1 MTKISAAGL
10 VIKEQNIGEY
20 DRLITV
26 LTARHGLIRA
36 FSRGAKKAKSKKLSA
51 TALLTY
57 SDFTFTKTKDTY
69 AVEDAVAKEVFFE
82 LREDIVKTA
91 LAQYICEL
99 AYEFCEQD
107 YESEEILRLFLNS
120 LYFLKEGKKSP
131 LFIKSVTELRLLS
144 LSGYMPAL
152 VACDGCG
159 EYETEKMSFCPHS
172 GKLYCNKCIPPQ
184 SAVSLSLSV
193 VRAMRHIVFSD
204 FDKVFS
210 FSLSEKSEEELSR
223 ICERYL
229 LLQTSRKFKTLDFFK
244 SLYI

>member
-10 VIKEQNIGEY
+10 VIREQNIGEY

-99 AYEFCEQD
+99 AYEFCDQD

-152 VACDGCG
+152 VACDECG
-159 EYETEKMSFCPHS
+159 EYETERMSFCPHS
-172 GKLYCNKCIPPQ
+172 GKLYCSSCVPPQ
-184 SAVSLSLSV
+184 YSVGLSLSV

-204 FDKVFS
+204 FDKIFS
-210 FSLSEKSEEELSR
+210 FSLSQKSESELSKV
-223 ICERYL
+223 CESYL
-229 LLQTSRKFKTLDFFK
+229 LSQTSRKFKTLDFFK
-244 SLYI
+244 SLYL

>member
-172 GKLYCNKCIPPQ
+172 GKLYCNKCMPPQ

>member
-10 VIKEQNIGEY
+10 VIREQNIGEY

-152 VACDGCG
+152 VACDECG
-159 EYETEKMSFCPHS
+159 EYETERMSFCPHS
-172 GKLYCNKCIPPQ
+172 GKLYCSSCVPPQ
-184 SAVSLSLSV
+184 YSVGLSLSV

-204 FDKVFS
+204 FDKIFS
-210 FSLSEKSEEELSR
+210 FSLSQKSESELSKV
-223 ICERYL
+223 CESYL

-244 SLYI
+244 SLYL

>member
-144 LSGYMPAL
+144 RSGYMPAL
-152 VACDGCG
+152 VACDECG
-159 EYETEKMSFCPHS
+159 EYETERMSFCPHS
-172 GKLYCNKCIPPQ
+172 GKLYCSSCVPPQ
-184 SAVSLSLSV
+184 YSVGLSLSV

-204 FDKVFS
+204 FDKIFS
-210 FSLSEKSEEELSR
+210 FSLSQKSES
-223 ICERYL
+223 
-229 LLQTSRKFKTLDFFK
+229 
-244 SLYI
+244 

>member
-10 VIKEQNIGEY
+10 VIREQNIGEY

-159 EYETEKMSFCPHS
+159 EYETEKMSFCPQS
-172 GKLYCNKCIPPQ
+172 GKLYCNKCVPPQ

-223 ICERYL
+223 VCERYL